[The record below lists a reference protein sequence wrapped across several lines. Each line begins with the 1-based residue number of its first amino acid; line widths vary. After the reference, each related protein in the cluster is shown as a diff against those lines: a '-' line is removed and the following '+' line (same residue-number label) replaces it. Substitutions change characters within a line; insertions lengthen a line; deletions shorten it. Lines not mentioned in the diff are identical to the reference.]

1 MRYQKI
7 KNTLFIQNRER
18 LKKQLLPNSIAVF
31 NSNDVLPTNADGT
44 MPFKQNNDMF
54 YLTGIEQ
61 EETILLLFPDS
72 PDKNFKE
79 VLFIRDVNEDL
90 TTWEGRKLT
99 PAEASDISGIKVIRF
114 VSEFDKFFNYLVGDA
129 ENVYLNTNEHKR
141 STSEVETRDDR
152 FIKKCKSKYP
162 LHNYI
167 RIAPIMYR
175 LRAIKSDI
183 EIKLLQKASE
193 LTEKGFRR
201 VLKFVKPGVTEAEV
215 EAEFIHEFIRN
226 NGAPADYDPIIASGI
241 DSCTLHYIKNNKVCK
256 AGDVLLIDFAASYAN
271 YNADMTRTIPVNGK
285 FTARQKKVYN
295 AVLRVQRKTRKL
307 MVKGKLPFTLF
318 EETRHL
324 IEKELV
330 DLGLLTTKEIKNQD
344 PEKPASFKYY
354 PHNVSHFLGLDV
366 HDVGYFNEPLK
377 AGMVLT
383 CEPGIYIREEGF
395 GVRLENNI
403 LITNKGNIDLFENI
417 PIEADEIEELMKSK

>member
-7 KNTLFIQNRER
+7 ENTLFIQNRER

-44 MPFKQNNDMF
+44 MPFKQNNDLF

-61 EETILLLFPDS
+61 EETILLLFPDL
-72 PDKNFKE
+72 PDKSFKE

-90 TTWEGRKLT
+90 TTWEGSKLT
-99 PAEASDISGIKVIRF
+99 LAKASDISGVKIIRF
-114 VSEFDKFFNYLVGDA
+114 VSEFEKLFNYLMGDA

-152 FIKKCKSKYP
+152 FIKKCRVRYP

-167 RIAPIMYR
+167 RIAPVMYR
-175 LRAIKSDI
+175 LRTIKSDI
-183 EIKLLQKASE
+183 EISLLRKASG

-201 VLKFVKPGVTEAEV
+201 VLKFVKPGVKEAEV

-241 DSCTLHYIKNNKVCK
+241 DSCTLHYIKNNKTCK

-285 FTARQKKVYN
+285 FTKRQKQVYN
-295 AVLRVQRKTRKL
+295 AVLRVQRETRKL
-307 MVKGKLPFTLF
+307 MVKGKLPLTLF
-318 EETRHL
+318 EETRSL

-330 DLGLLTTKEIKNQD
+330 DLGLLTFVEIKNQD

-366 HDVGYFNEPLK
+366 HDVGYFHEPLK
-377 AGMVLT
+377 PGTVLT
-383 CEPGIYIREEGF
+383 CEPGIYIPEEGF
-395 GVRLENNI
+395 GIRLENNI
-403 LITNKGNIDLFENI
+403 LVTNKGNIDLFENI
-417 PIEADEIEELMKSK
+417 PIEADEIEELMNSK

>member
-7 KNTLFIQNRER
+7 ENTLFIQNRER

-44 MPFKQNNDMF
+44 MPFKQNNDLF

-79 VLFIRDVNEDL
+79 VLFIRDINEDL
-90 TTWEGRKLT
+90 TTWEGSKLT
-99 PAEASDISGIKVIRF
+99 PIEASDISGIKVIRF
-114 VSEFDKFFNYLVGDA
+114 VSEFDKLFNYLMGDA
-129 ENVYLNTNEHKR
+129 VNVYLNTNEHKR

-167 RIAPIMYR
+167 RVAPVMYR
-175 LRAIKSDI
+175 LRTIKSDI
-183 EIKLLQKASE
+183 EISLLKKACE

-201 VLKFVKPGVTEAEV
+201 VLKFVKPGVSEAEV

-285 FTARQKKVYN
+285 FTRRQKQVYN
-295 AVLRVQRKTRKL
+295 AVLRVQRRTRKL
-307 MVKGKLPFTLF
+307 MVKGKLLFTLF
-318 EETRHL
+318 EETRRL

-330 DLGLLTTKEIKNQD
+330 DLKLLTTKDIKNQD

-366 HDVGYFNEPLK
+366 HDVGYFHEPLK
-377 AGMVLT
+377 PGMVLT

-395 GVRLENNI
+395 GIRLENNI

-417 PIEADEIEELMKSK
+417 PIEADEIEKLMNKK

>member
-7 KNTLFIQNRER
+7 ENTLFIQNRER
-18 LKKQLLPNSIAVF
+18 LKKQLHPNSIVVF

-44 MPFKQNNDMF
+44 MPFKQNNDLF

-61 EETILLLFPDS
+61 EETIFLLFPDS

-90 TTWEGRKLT
+90 TTWEGSKLT
-99 PAEASDISGIKVIRF
+99 NAEASDISGIKIIRF
-114 VSEFDKFFNYLVGDA
+114 ASEFNKLFNYLMGDA

-152 FIKKCKSKYP
+152 FIKKCKSEYP
-162 LHNYI
+162 LHNYM

-175 LRAIKSDI
+175 LRTIKSDI
-183 EIKLLQKASE
+183 EISLLRKASG

-201 VLKFVKPGVTEAEV
+201 VLKFVKPGITEAEV

-256 AGDVLLIDFAASYAN
+256 EGDVLLIDFAASYAN
-271 YNADMTRTIPVNGK
+271 YNTDMTRTIPVNGK
-285 FTARQKKVYN
+285 FTARQKQVYN
-295 AVLRVQRKTRKL
+295 AVLRVQRETRKL
-307 MVKGKLPFTLF
+307 MVRGKLPFTLF
-318 EETRHL
+318 EETRSL

-330 DLGLLTTKEIKNQD
+330 DLGLLTTDDIKNQD
-344 PEKPASFKYY
+344 PEKPVSFKYY

-366 HDVGYFNEPLK
+366 HDVGYFHEPLK
-377 AGMVLT
+377 AGIVLT

-403 LITNKGNIDLFENI
+403 LITNDGNIDLFENI
-417 PIEADEIEELMKSK
+417 PIEADEIEGAMNSK

>member
-1 MRYQKI
+1 MRYQRI
-7 KNTLFIQNRER
+7 ENTLFIQNRER
-18 LKKQLLPNSIAVF
+18 LKKQLQPNSIAVF

-44 MPFKQNNDMF
+44 MAFKQNNDLF

-90 TTWEGRKLT
+90 TTWEGSKLT
-99 PAEASDISGIKVIRF
+99 PREASDISGIKVIRF
-114 VSEFDKFFNYLVGDA
+114 VSELDKLFSYLMGDA
-129 ENVYLNTNEHKR
+129 VNVYLNTNEHKR

-152 FIKKCKSKYP
+152 FIKKCKSEYP

-167 RIAPIMYR
+167 RVAPIMYR

-183 EIKLLQKASE
+183 EINLLKKACG

-241 DSCTLHYIKNNKVCK
+241 NSCTLHYIKNNKVCK

-271 YNADMTRTIPVNGK
+271 YNADMTRTLPVNGK
-285 FTARQKKVYN
+285 FTKRQKQVYN

-307 MVKGKLPFTLF
+307 MVKGKLLF
-318 EETRHL
+318 NSVRRNTSAYRKRIGGFKTAHNQRH
-324 IEKELV
+324 
-330 DLGLLTTKEIKNQD
+330 
-344 PEKPASFKYY
+344 
-354 PHNVSHFLGLDV
+354 
-366 HDVGYFNEPLK
+366 
-377 AGMVLT
+377 
-383 CEPGIYIREEGF
+383 
-395 GVRLENNI
+395 
-403 LITNKGNIDLFENI
+403 
-417 PIEADEIEELMKSK
+417 